1 MRIDRNTLRTVV
13 PPVLALG
20 LVALVTHPVDAVPL
34 DPPQTLAST
43 GGVSAPARVVTTDPA
58 GNAQVTVP
66 AVAFQEQLRVTDGRL
81 RTAVLVNVG
90 EPAGRAWV
98 RQIPGCE
105 ITLTPGTVGW
115 LDCAYAGSGTLT
127 VDVMLSDGRHMIH
140 SDRAVVS

>member
-20 LVALVTHPVDAVPL
+20 LVALVTHPVDAVTIQ
-34 DPPQTLAST
+34 PPRSLAAT
-43 GGVSAPARVVTTDPA
+43 GGVSAPARVVTTDAA
-58 GNAQVTVP
+58 GNVQVTVP
-66 AVAFQEQLRVTDGRL
+66 AVAFQEQLRVTHGRL
-81 RTAVLVNVG
+81 RTAVLVNAA

-140 SDRAVVS
+140 SDHAVVS